1 MYYYASKLTAAA
13 LSGVDSFGGGEGAAG
28 GGRGAAHGGR
38 VCRCHEVH
46 REQQEQ
52 QQQQQQQQQHQSP
65 KRSQQ
70 QPPQTARHH
79 SRAPRVNTPTLGP
92 TTSQHVVVEHPRP
105 NHYHRHRTKHKR
117 AEVQASGACEHGQSL
132 NGLLNKKWLL
142 EESRF
147 RSRYDFPRKG
157 LQKHRRPSFDLRVPT
172 SSKGT
177 TAFQPTF

>member
-1 MYYYASKLTAAA
+1 MCAMYYYASKLTAAA

-105 NHYHRHRTKHKR
+105 NHYHRHRTKHKVCVVFEMCHR
-117 AEVQASGACEHGQSL
+117 IGP
-132 NGLLNKKWLL
+132 
-142 EESRF
+142 
-147 RSRYDFPRKG
+147 RSVNFILFTICLCCFY
-157 LQKHRRPSFDLRVPT
+157 
-172 SSKGT
+172 
-177 TAFQPTF
+177 